1 MTPPTD
7 SIRCHLLVIF
17 AAALVAIA
25 SARDYPGGWNDGSRL
40 ATVES
45 LVERGTWAIDDSPF
59 LATTQDKLFID
70 GHYYSDKSPV
80 PAVLMAG
87 EYFFWRTIT
96 GLTAHSRPD
105 RFCQFL
111 TLGTSGL
118 AYVLA
123 VWSIFRLGRP
133 MRLPLGLRLIL
144 TASFAVATVAP
155 AYIRHVNNHMLLLGV
170 TAILL
175 VEAVWLGHEGR
186 RAPMMRLIG
195 IGTLTGLAYTID
207 LGAGPVILLGA
218 GCHVLFRCGWRAA
231 LIVGAAALPWVA
243 SHHALNYLIGGTWVP
258 ANANPEYLSW
268 PGSPF
273 DSTTMTGGWNHASVG
288 AFALY
293 AVDLL
298 IGKRGFLGH
307 NLALYLA
314 VPATIWSLWTLSR
327 KRQRGER
334 PELVLATGWC
344 VGVWLLYAA
353 TSTNYSGACC
363 SVRWFVPLL
372 APGYFVLAVFLRER
386 PEFRRDFV
394 VLSLWGAAMSPLMW
408 WKGPWMLRMVP
419 QYWVFVGGAA
429 ASWGVV
435 RWLDWR
441 RAYTQDTGSVS
452 RRLGDT
458 STPGQRPRSQ
468 SAISSTAKRSVA

>member
-1 MTPPTD
+1 MTLPSEST
-7 SIRCHLLVIF
+7 RWHLLVIF
-17 AAALVAIA
+17 LAGFLAIA

-40 ATVES
+40 ASVES
-45 LVERGTWAIDDSPF
+45 LVERGTWTIDDSPF
-59 LATTQDKLFID
+59 VAATQDKLFID

-87 EYFFWRTIT
+87 EYVVWRTIT
-96 GLTAHSRPD
+96 GQTAHSRPE
-105 RFCQFL
+105 RFCRFL
-111 TLGTSGL
+111 TVATSGL
-118 AYVLA
+118 AYVIA

-133 MRLPLGLRLIL
+133 LRLPLGLRLIL

-155 AYIRHVNNHMLLLGV
+155 AYVRHVNNHMLLLGV
-170 TAILL
+170 IAVLL
-175 VEAVWLGHEGR
+175 VEAVWLGHEAR
-186 RAPMMRLIG
+186 RPPTMQLVG
-195 IGTLTGLAYTID
+195 IGLLAGLAYTID

-218 GCHVLFRCGWRAA
+218 FCHVMFRCGWRAA
-231 LIVGAAALPWVA
+231 LIVATAALPWLV
-243 SHHALNYLIGGTWVP
+243 SHHLLNYLIGGTWKP
-258 ANANPEYLSW
+258 ANANPDYLSW

-273 DSTTMTGGWNHASVG
+273 DATTMTGGWNHPSVG
-288 AFALY
+288 AFVLY

-314 VPATIWSLWTLSR
+314 VPASVWSVFTLSR
-327 KRQRGER
+327 KRARGEW
-334 PELVLATGWC
+334 PELALAMSWC

-372 APGYFVLAVFLRER
+372 APGYYVLAVFLRER

-394 VLSLWGAAMSPLMW
+394 VLSLWGAAMAPLMW

-429 ASWGVV
+429 ASWAVV

-441 RAYTQDTGSVS
+441 ARHTQDTGSVS
-452 RRLGDT
+452 RLLADT
-458 STPGQRPRSQ
+458 STPSQRPRNQ